1 MRTSRTI
8 HSTPSNKRRRRMRR
22 ERGRDAG
29 FTLIELTV
37 VVFLMALVASV
48 VYARLGAVLPRQAL
62 LAAARR
68 LGSAVAL
75 ARSQAILESR
85 PMALRYSDAPPGLEV
100 LRMPTED
107 RRQDGDEPPLW
118 RVRLGRDI
126 SLKVRFAAGHVAPLS
141 ADRNIACS
149 AAGVITPHDVHL
161 RSRQGHNL
169 LLRVHPLTGRV
180 QIREIHE

>member
-1 MRTSRTI
+1 
-8 HSTPSNKRRRRMRR
+8 MRR
-22 ERGRDAG
+22 ERDRDAG
-29 FTLIELTV
+29 FTLIELMV

-48 VYARLGAVLPRQAL
+48 VYARLGTLLPKQAL

-68 LGSAVAL
+68 LGSTVAL

-85 PMALRYSDAPPGLEV
+85 PMVLRYSDAPPGLEV

-107 RRQDGDEPPLW
+107 RRKDGDEPPLW

-126 SLKVRFAAGHVAPLS
+126 SLKVRLAADPAAPLS
-141 ADRNIACS
+141 ADRSIVCS
-149 AAGVITPHDVHL
+149 AAGVVTPHALHL
-161 RSRQGHNL
+161 RSKQGHDV